1 MVTSAID
8 LGGIT
13 ASAGPI
19 LTGVLGIGVLIAVG
33 LGVYLVATQTG
44 ILTRRDIKCVVFA
57 KRANGGV
64 ELKFPKGRFLKNG
77 LFEIAYD
84 NKNVDKIEAPSEE
97 FIYPGNMIIFSRT
110 ERDTHWPSTIRI
122 DESKVTV
129 EPAVLPAG
137 KMALANE
144 IETDIERFKEQD
156 KMEKYM
162 PYIALIIAG
171 LLIGAGFYFGFADVA
186 KAQHENAQAISG
198 FTEKLTNMTI
208 VNRVV
213 ADPSVTT
220 ISNRP
225 AG

>member
-1 MVTSAID
+1 MVDSAID
-8 LGGIT
+8 LGGIG
-13 ASAGPI
+13 AGAGS
-19 LTGVLGIGVLIAVG
+19 LFTGVLGIAIIIA
-33 LGVYLVATQTG
+33 LGIGAYLVASQMG
-44 ILTRRDIKCVVFA
+44 LLTRRDVKCVVFA

-64 ELKFPKGRFLKNG
+64 ELKLPKGRFLKNG

-110 ERDTHWPSTIRI
+110 ERDTHWPSTIKI
-122 DESKVTV
+122 DESRVTV

-144 IETDIERFKEQD
+144 IETDLERFKEQD
-156 KMEKYM
+156 KMEKYL
-162 PYIALIIAG
+162 PYVALIIAG
-171 LLIGAGFYFGFADVA
+171 LLIGAGFYFGFGDVA

-208 VNRVV
+208 INRVV
-213 ADPSVTT
+213 ADPSLTT
-220 ISNRP
+220 IPNRP
-225 AG
+225 PG